1 MRLRVSEGRR
11 PLSVLPG
18 WPDVSRLALP
28 HPSAMVEK
36 SSDAV
41 SSVNLLQ
48 KGDFDWNKAP

>member
-1 MRLRVSEGRR
+1 M
-11 PLSVLPG
+11 LPG
-18 WPDVSRLALP
+18 WPDVSRLVLP

-48 KGDFDWNKAP
+48 KGDFDCNKAP